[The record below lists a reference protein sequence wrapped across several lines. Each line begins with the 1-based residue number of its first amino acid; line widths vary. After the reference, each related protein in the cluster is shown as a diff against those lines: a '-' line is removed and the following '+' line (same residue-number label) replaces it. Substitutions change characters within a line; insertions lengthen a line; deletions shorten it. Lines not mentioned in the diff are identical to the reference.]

1 MEFKNLRNWKYKR
14 IEEISDTVTDYVA
27 NGSFATLKKNTVY
40 AEKSDYILIRL
51 VDYNNNFNGDFKYI
65 TPKSYDFLNKTKLY
79 GGEIIISNVGANAGT
94 VFKVPYLK
102 HKMSLGPNSIL
113 LKTKENDE
121 FYFYWFRSIFGQFS
135 LDSIK
140 TGSAQPKFNKTDF
153 RKLSVPVPE
162 RDEQNKIAKIL
173 NTLDSKIEINNKIIS
188 NLESQAQAIF
198 KSWFVDFEPFQDGN
212 FVESELGMIP
222 EGWEV
227 KELGEVA
234 DFSNGYSF
242 KSKDLLEEKKSKND
256 YKVFKQADIKVGGGI
271 NPNNT
276 KSWIDSEFIRK
287 NKLSRFIIQSGDLM
301 MCMTDM
307 KNNVRLLGNTA
318 LVYQPD
324 EYILNQ
330 RVGRLRSKQKE
341 IKPSFLYYLTNNSV
355 FLNDLR
361 GRANTGV
368 QVNLSTSE
376 IKRSKVI
383 LPTCDIIKRF
393 CDYSESIT
401 KSINSLNS
409 QNTKLA
415 ELRDALL
422 PKLMAGEI
430 DVSNIKIEGEEV
442 KNE

>member
-1 MEFKNLRNWKYKR
+1 MEFKFSDAITINPSEKIKKGELIKKISMQNIKERNRNILDYEIAPYSSGSKFRNKDTLFARITPCLENGKTAQVNILNDDEIAFGSTEFIVFRARTGITIPDYVYFLSISECIRQQAIKSMTGTSGR
-14 IEEISDTVTDYVA
+14 QRVQNSIFDEITIEVPSIEEQ
-27 NGSFATLKKNTVY
+27 
-40 AEKSDYILIRL
+40 EKI
-51 VDYNNNFNGDFKYI
+51 
-65 TPKSYDFLNKTKLY
+65 
-79 GGEIIISNVGANAGT
+79 VG
-94 VFKVPYLK
+94 
-102 HKMSLGPNSIL
+102 
-113 LKTKENDE
+113 
-121 FYFYWFRSIFGQFS
+121 
-135 LDSIK
+135 
-140 TGSAQPKFNKTDF
+140 
-153 RKLSVPVPE
+153 
-162 RDEQNKIAKIL
+162 IL
-173 NTLDSKIEINNKIIS
+173 NSLDSKIEVNNKIIA

-198 KSWFVDFEPFQDGN
+198 KSWFVDFEPFQDGD

-227 KELGEVA
+227 KELDEIA

-242 KSKDLLEEKKSKND
+242 KSKDLLEKMKSKYD

-271 NPNNT
+271 NTNNT

-287 NKLSRFIIQSGDLM
+287 NKLSRFIIQPGDLM

-307 KNNVRLLGNTA
+307 KNNVRLLGHTA
-318 LVYQPD
+318 LVYQSD
-324 EYILNQ
+324 EYTLNQ
-330 RVGRLRSKQKE
+330 RVGRLRSKLKD

-376 IKRSKVI
+376 IKKSKVI
-383 LPTCDIIKRF
+383 VPTNDIIKKF
-393 CDYSESIT
+393 CDYSENAT
-401 KSINSLNS
+401 KTINSLNN

-442 KNE
+442 KDE

>member
-1 MEFKNLRNWKYKR
+1 MEFKKVKL
-14 IEEISDTVTDYVA
+14 
-27 NGSFATLKKNTVY
+27 
-40 AEKSDYILIRL
+40 
-51 VDYNNNFNGDFKYI
+51 GDIGKI
-65 TPKSYDFLNKTKLY
+65 VGGGTPKTKEESYY
-79 GGEIIISNVGANAGT
+79 GGEIAWITPKDLSLNKSKYIFYGERNITEEGLKNSSAKLLPKGT
-94 VFKVPYLK
+94 VLFSSRAPIGYVAIAGNDLATNQGFKSVIPAENVDSEFIYYLLINNVENIK
-102 HKMSLGPNSIL
+102 NFGVGSTFREVSGSVMKNIEVMIPDFSIQ
-113 LKTKENDE
+113 
-121 FYFYWFRSIFGQFS
+121 R
-135 LDSIK
+135 
-140 TGSAQPKFNKTDF
+140 
-153 RKLSVPVPE
+153 
-162 RDEQNKIAKIL
+162 KIAKIL

-287 NKLSRFIIQSGDLM
+287 NKLSRFIIQSGDLL

-383 LPTCDIIKRF
+383 LPTCNIIKRF

-401 KSINSLNS
+401 KSINSLNN

>member
-1 MEFKNLRNWKYKR
+1 MEFKELSFEQTQIRIIDGDRGKNYPKKSDLRQRGHTLFLNNKNIINNYLDDSFG
-14 IEEISDTVTDYVA
+14 EYISE
-27 NGSFATLKKNTVY
+27 
-40 AEKSDYILIRL
+40 EKSNLLRKGKLERGDLVISTRGSIGNVGYYSSDIRTENIRINSGMLIIR
-51 VDYNNNFNGDFKYI
+51 NFDNSIDTEYLYVLMRSNFMKQRYKERISGSVQNQLPIRDFKKI
-65 TPKSYDFLNKTKLY
+65 KIPIPDLHSQ
-79 GGEIIISNVGANAGT
+79 IIIKNV
-94 VFKVPYLK
+94 
-102 HKMSLGPNSIL
+102 IL
-113 LKTKENDE
+113 
-121 FYFYWFRSIFGQFS
+121 
-135 LDSIK
+135 
-140 TGSAQPKFNKTDF
+140 
-153 RKLSVPVPE
+153 
-162 RDEQNKIAKIL
+162 
-173 NTLDSKIEINNKIIS
+173 TLDSKIEINNKIIS

-287 NKLSRFIIQSGDLM
+287 NKLSRFIIQSGDLL

-383 LPTCDIIKRF
+383 LPTCNIIKRF

-401 KSINSLNS
+401 KSINSLNN

>member
-1 MEFKNLRNWKYKR
+1 MEFKKVKLGEVLESVFSGGTPSTKIQEYWNGNIRWLSSGETSNDFINDTNSR
-14 IEEISDTVTDYVA
+14 ITDIGV
-27 NGSFATLKKNTVY
+27 KK
-40 AEKSDYILIRL
+40 S
-51 VDYNNNFNGDFKYI
+51 
-65 TPKSYDFLNKTKLY
+65 STKLAIKNDLVMASA
-79 GGEIIISNVGANAGT
+79 GQGKTRGQIS
-94 VFKVPYLK
+94 YLNIDTYINQSVIAIRSNK
-102 HKMSLGPNSIL
+102 KLLNNKYLYYNLKSRYIELRSLSDSASTRGSITTKMIKDLDIFIPPL
-113 LKTKENDE
+113 LE
-121 FYFYWFRSIFGQFS
+121 Q
-135 LDSIK
+135 
-140 TGSAQPKFNKTDF
+140 
-153 RKLSVPVPE
+153 RKISKL
-162 RDEQNKIAKIL
+162 L
-173 NTLDSKIEINNKIIS
+173 FTLDSKIEINNKIIS

-198 KSWFVDFEPFQDGN
+198 KSWFVDFEPFQDGD

-401 KSINSLNS
+401 KSINSLNN

>member
-1 MEFKNLRNWKYKR
+1 MEFKKVKLG
-14 IEEISDTVTDYVA
+14 EIGKIV
-27 NGSFATLKKNTVY
+27 G
-40 AEKSDYILIRL
+40 
-51 VDYNNNFNGDFKYI
+51 GG
-65 TPKSYDFLNKTKLY
+65 TPKTKEESYY
-79 GGEIIISNVGANAGT
+79 GGEIAWITPKDLSLNKSKYIFYGERNITEEGLKNSSAKLLPKGT
-94 VFKVPYLK
+94 VLFSSRAPIGYVAIAGNDLATNQGFKSVIPAENVDSEFIYYLLINNVENIK
-102 HKMSLGPNSIL
+102 NFGVGSTFREVSGSVMKNIEVMIPDFSIQ
-113 LKTKENDE
+113 
-121 FYFYWFRSIFGQFS
+121 R
-135 LDSIK
+135 
-140 TGSAQPKFNKTDF
+140 
-153 RKLSVPVPE
+153 
-162 RDEQNKIAKIL
+162 KIAKIL

-198 KSWFVDFEPFQDGN
+198 KSWFVDFEPFQDGD

-222 EGWEV
+222 KGWEV

-401 KSINSLNS
+401 KSINSLNN

-430 DVSNIKIEGEEV
+430 DVSDIKIEGEEV

>member
-1 MEFKNLRNWKYKR
+1 MEFKKVTLGEIAKFNQKSYKSNYNWKTVKYLDTGNLNKNKVENLTTFNLRKEKLPSRAKR
-14 IEEISDTVTDYVA
+14 IPQI
-27 NGSFATLKKNTVY
+27 
-40 AEKSDYILIRL
+40 
-51 VDYNNNFNGDFKYI
+51 
-65 TPKSYDFLNKTKLY
+65 
-79 GGEIIISNVGANAGT
+79 
-94 VFKVPYLK
+94 
-102 HKMSLGPNSIL
+102 NSIL
-113 LKTKENDE
+113 YSTVRPNQEHYGILENKFDNLLVSTGFTVIDIYKENINPKYIY
-121 FYFYWFRSIFGQFS
+121 YFLTKKDITAYLQ
-135 LDSIK
+135 
-140 TGSAQPKFNKTDF
+140 
-153 RKLSVPVPE
+153 
-162 RDEQNKIAKIL
+162 KIAEDSVSTYPAIKPSDIKNLEILLPNRNNQDKIEQIL
-173 NTLDSKIEINNKIIS
+173 SNLDSKIEINNKIIS

-222 EGWEV
+222 EGWKV

-401 KSINSLNS
+401 KSINSLNN
-409 QNTKLA
+409 QNTKLD

>member
-1 MEFKNLRNWKYKR
+1 MEFKKVKLKEFSKIIMGQSPKSEFYNTNGKGTPFLQGVRTFG
-14 IEEISDTVTDYVA
+14 EIYPSIDTFT
-27 NGSFATLKKNTVY
+27 TKIHKT
-40 AEKSDYILIRL
+40 AEK
-51 VDYNNNFNGDFKYI
+51 GDVLFTVRAPVGEVNI
-65 TPKSYDFLNKTKLY
+65 SPTKLCI
-79 GGEIIISNVGANAGT
+79 GRGLASISSKNNK
-94 VFKVPYLK
+94 FLYY
-102 HKMSLGPNSIL
+102 L
-113 LKTKENDE
+113 LKSSKE
-121 FYFYWFRSIFGQFS
+121 
-135 LDSIK
+135 
-140 TGSAQPKFNKTDF
+140 KFNSVSTGTIYSSINKNMLENLEFEIPDDESA
-153 RKLSVPVPE
+153 KQISEILS
-162 RDEQNKIAKIL
+162 N
-173 NTLDSKIEINNKIIS
+173 LDSKIEINNKIIS

-242 KSKDLLEEKKSKND
+242 KSKDLLEERKSKND

-276 KSWIDSEFIRK
+276 KSWIDREFIRK

-307 KNNVRLLGNTA
+307 KNNVRLLGNSA

-415 ELRDALL
+415 EMRDALL

-430 DVSNIKIEGEEV
+430 DVSNIKIEREEV

>member
-1 MEFKNLRNWKYKR
+1 MEFKKVTLGEIAKFNQKSYKSNYNWKTVKYLDTGNLNKNKVENLTTFNLRKEKLPSRAKR
-14 IEEISDTVTDYVA
+14 IPQI
-27 NGSFATLKKNTVY
+27 
-40 AEKSDYILIRL
+40 
-51 VDYNNNFNGDFKYI
+51 
-65 TPKSYDFLNKTKLY
+65 
-79 GGEIIISNVGANAGT
+79 
-94 VFKVPYLK
+94 
-102 HKMSLGPNSIL
+102 NSIL
-113 LKTKENDE
+113 YSTVRPNQEHYGILENKFDNLLVSTGFTVIDIYKENINPKYIY
-121 FYFYWFRSIFGQFS
+121 YFLTKKDITAYLQ
-135 LDSIK
+135 
-140 TGSAQPKFNKTDF
+140 
-153 RKLSVPVPE
+153 
-162 RDEQNKIAKIL
+162 KIAEDSVSTYPAIKPSDIKNLEILLPNRNNQDKIEQIL
-173 NTLDSKIEINNKIIS
+173 SSLDSKIEINNKIIS

-198 KSWFVDFEPFQDGN
+198 KSWFVDFEPFQDWN

-330 RVGRLRSKQKE
+330 RVGRLRSKQKG

-393 CDYSESIT
+393 CDYSENIT
-401 KSINSLNS
+401 KSINSLNN

>member
-1 MEFKNLRNWKYKR
+1 MEFKKVKLG
-14 IEEISDTVTDYVA
+14 EIGKIV
-27 NGSFATLKKNTVY
+27 G
-40 AEKSDYILIRL
+40 
-51 VDYNNNFNGDFKYI
+51 GG
-65 TPKSYDFLNKTKLY
+65 TPKTKEESYY
-79 GGEIIISNVGANAGT
+79 GGEIAWITPKDLSLNKSKYIFYGERNITEEGLKNSSAKLLPKGT
-94 VFKVPYLK
+94 VLFSSRAPIGYVAIAGNDLATNQGFKSVIPAENVDNEFIYYLLINNVENIK
-102 HKMSLGPNSIL
+102 NFGVGSTFREVSGSVMKNIEVMIPDFSIQ
-113 LKTKENDE
+113 
-121 FYFYWFRSIFGQFS
+121 R
-135 LDSIK
+135 
-140 TGSAQPKFNKTDF
+140 
-153 RKLSVPVPE
+153 
-162 RDEQNKIAKIL
+162 KIAKIL

-198 KSWFVDFEPFQDGN
+198 KSWFVDFEPFQDGY

-227 KELGEVA
+227 VELEEIA

-287 NKLSRFIIQSGDLM
+287 NKLIRFIIQSGDLM

-330 RVGRLRSKQKE
+330 RVGRLRSKQKD

-401 KSINSLNS
+401 KSINSLNN

>member
-1 MEFKNLRNWKYKR
+1 MEFKKVTLGEIAKFNQKSYKSNYNWKTVKYLDTGNLNKNKVENLTTFNLRKEKLPSRAKR
-14 IEEISDTVTDYVA
+14 IPQI
-27 NGSFATLKKNTVY
+27 
-40 AEKSDYILIRL
+40 
-51 VDYNNNFNGDFKYI
+51 
-65 TPKSYDFLNKTKLY
+65 
-79 GGEIIISNVGANAGT
+79 
-94 VFKVPYLK
+94 
-102 HKMSLGPNSIL
+102 NSIL
-113 LKTKENDE
+113 YSTVRPNQEHYGILENKFDNLLVSTGFTVIDIYKENINPKYIY
-121 FYFYWFRSIFGQFS
+121 YFLTKKDITAYLQ
-135 LDSIK
+135 
-140 TGSAQPKFNKTDF
+140 
-153 RKLSVPVPE
+153 
-162 RDEQNKIAKIL
+162 KIAEDSVSTYPAIKPSDIKNLEILLPNRNNQDKIEQIL
-173 NTLDSKIEINNKIIS
+173 SSLDSKIEINNKIVS

-242 KSKDLLEEKKSKND
+242 KSKDLLEKKKSKND

-287 NKLSRFIIQSGDLM
+287 NKLIRFIIQSGDLM

-330 RVGRLRSKQKE
+330 RVGRLRSKQKD

-401 KSINSLNS
+401 KSINSLNN

>member
-1 MEFKNLRNWKYKR
+1 MEFKWEDKKLSEIGYIVTGKTPSTKIEKNFGDRVPFLTPSDDMDARYVYETKR
-14 IEEISDTVTDYVA
+14 YLSDEGVNEVRKKLIPKNSICISCIGSQLGKVTITTEETVTNQQINSIVINDEYNIHFIYYLLLILGQKLNFLSKSSTAVPIINKKFFSEISV
-27 NGSFATLKKNTVY
+27 
-40 AEKSDYILIRL
+40 
-51 VDYNNNFNGDFKYI
+51 
-65 TPKSYDFLNKTKLY
+65 
-79 GGEIIISNVGANAGT
+79 
-94 VFKVPYLK
+94 KVPQRQLQDK
-102 HKMSLGPNSIL
+102 IAIL
-113 LKTKENDE
+113 L
-121 FYFYWFRSIFGQFS
+121 
-135 LDSIK
+135 DS
-140 TGSAQPKFNKTDF
+140 
-153 RKLSVPVPE
+153 
-162 RDEQNKIAKIL
+162 
-173 NTLDSKIEINNKIIS
+173 LDSKIEINNKIIS

-198 KSWFVDFEPFQDGN
+198 KSWFVDFEPFQDGG

-376 IKRSKVI
+376 IKRSKVV

-401 KSINSLNS
+401 KSINSLNN

>member
-1 MEFKNLRNWKYKR
+1 MEFKKVKLGEIGKIVGGGTPKTK
-14 IEEISDTVTDYVA
+14 EESYYGGKIA
-27 NGSFATLKKNTVY
+27 W
-40 AEKSDYILIRL
+40 
-51 VDYNNNFNGDFKYI
+51 I
-65 TPKSYDFLNKTKLY
+65 TPKDLSLNKSKYIFYGERNITEEGLKNSSAKLLPK
-79 GGEIIISNVGANAGT
+79 GT
-94 VFKVPYLK
+94 VLFSSRAPIGYVAIAGNDLATNQGFKSVIPAENVDSEFIYYLLINNVENIK
-102 HKMSLGPNSIL
+102 NFGVGSTFREVSGSVMKNIEVMIPDFSIQ
-113 LKTKENDE
+113 
-121 FYFYWFRSIFGQFS
+121 R
-135 LDSIK
+135 
-140 TGSAQPKFNKTDF
+140 
-153 RKLSVPVPE
+153 
-162 RDEQNKIAKIL
+162 KIAKIL

-198 KSWFVDFEPFQDGN
+198 KSWFVDFEPFQDGE

-401 KSINSLNS
+401 KSINSLNN

>member
-1 MEFKNLRNWKYKR
+1 MEFKKVKLGEIAKFNQKSYKSNYNWKTVKYLDTGNLNKNKVENLTTFNLRKEKLPSRAKR
-14 IEEISDTVTDYVA
+14 IPQI
-27 NGSFATLKKNTVY
+27 
-40 AEKSDYILIRL
+40 
-51 VDYNNNFNGDFKYI
+51 
-65 TPKSYDFLNKTKLY
+65 
-79 GGEIIISNVGANAGT
+79 
-94 VFKVPYLK
+94 
-102 HKMSLGPNSIL
+102 NSIL
-113 LKTKENDE
+113 YSTVRPNQEHYGILENKFDNLLVSTGFTVIDIYKENINPKYIY
-121 FYFYWFRSIFGQFS
+121 YFLTKKDITAYLQ
-135 LDSIK
+135 
-140 TGSAQPKFNKTDF
+140 
-153 RKLSVPVPE
+153 
-162 RDEQNKIAKIL
+162 KIAEDSVSTYPAIKPSDIKNLEILLPNRNKQDKIEQIL
-173 NTLDSKIEINNKIIS
+173 SNLDSKIEINNKIIS

-198 KSWFVDFEPFQDGN
+198 KSWFVDFEPFQDGD

-376 IKRSKVI
+376 IKRSKVV

-401 KSINSLNS
+401 KSINSLNN

-415 ELRDALL
+415 ELRDTLL

>member
-1 MEFKNLRNWKYKR
+1 MEFKKVTLGEIAKFNQKSYKSNYNWKTVKYLDTGNLNKNKVENLTTFNLRKEKLPSRAKR
-14 IEEISDTVTDYVA
+14 IPQI
-27 NGSFATLKKNTVY
+27 
-40 AEKSDYILIRL
+40 
-51 VDYNNNFNGDFKYI
+51 
-65 TPKSYDFLNKTKLY
+65 
-79 GGEIIISNVGANAGT
+79 
-94 VFKVPYLK
+94 
-102 HKMSLGPNSIL
+102 NSIL
-113 LKTKENDE
+113 YSTVRPNQEHYGILENKFDNLLVSTGFTVIDIYKENINPKYIY
-121 FYFYWFRSIFGQFS
+121 YFLTKKDITAYLQ
-135 LDSIK
+135 
-140 TGSAQPKFNKTDF
+140 
-153 RKLSVPVPE
+153 
-162 RDEQNKIAKIL
+162 KIAEDSVSTYPAIKPSDIKNLEILLPNRNNQDKIEQIL
-173 NTLDSKIEINNKIIS
+173 SSLDSKIEINNKIIS

-198 KSWFVDFEPFQDGN
+198 KSWFVDFEPFQDGD

-401 KSINSLNS
+401 KSINSLNN